1 MLKQVNKE
9 ELLIEFEEKY
19 VKDKWV
25 DKFLEVDEMYKSDKA
40 AIEENLIKTFE
51 EVCKQTIAL
60 QEKQLKGE
68 IKYIYISLLRTSI
81 IENKG
86 EYRIDLYDENWFLDK
101 EEDSINIDLDFI
113 YVPLFDFVKELKEK
127 KNQYGR
133 TITDMDIEDIMLR
146 EVYKFH
152 VLAMEFIKGI
162 VEKFTTTPSYEN
174 MKKTKDIAILAGE
187 YMDEA
192 EIIYPLQLSIHNA
205 QWSIKVEA
213 HRESSDNK
221 I

>member
-1 MLKQVNKE
+1 MLIPIDKNKV
-9 ELLIEFEEKY
+9 LREFEEEY
-19 VKDKWV
+19 VTDKWV
-25 DKFLEVDEMYKSDKA
+25 TKFLEVDEIYKADKA
-40 AIEENLIKTFE
+40 AIEENINLAFE
-51 EVCKQTIAL
+51 DVCKQAIVL

-81 IENKG
+81 LENKG

-101 EEDSINIDLDFI
+101 EETSINIDLNFI

-133 TITDMDIEDIMLR
+133 TITDMDIENIMLR

-152 VLAMEFIKGI
+152 VLAVEFLKGLIESFIKI
-162 VEKFTTTPSYEN
+162 SSYEE
-174 MKKTKDIAILAGE
+174 MKKAEDIRILAGE

-192 EIIYPLQLSIHNA
+192 EIIYPQQL
-205 QWSIKVEA
+205 V
-213 HRESSDNK
+213 
-221 I
+221 

>member
-1 MLKQVNKE
+1 MRSVEVVMLKQVNKE
-9 ELLIEFEEKY
+9 ELLTEFEEKY
-19 VKDKWV
+19 VTDKWI
-25 DKFLEVDEMYKSDKA
+25 DKFLEVDEMYKSDKT

-81 IENKG
+81 LENKG

-101 EEDSINIDLDFI
+101 EEVSINIDLDFI

-127 KNQYGR
+127 KKEYGR
-133 TITDMDIEDIMLR
+133 NITDMDIENIMLK

-152 VLAMEFIKGI
+152 VLAVELLKEIVKKFI
-162 VEKFTTTPSYEN
+162 ETPSYKN
-174 MKKTKDIAILAGE
+174 MDKTTDIRILAGE

-192 EIIYPLQLSIHNA
+192 EIIYS
-205 QWSIKVEA
+205 
-213 HRESSDNK
+213 
-221 I
+221 